1 MNSHWKIALAMVL
14 MVGLAGLVSCRTV
27 LGIGEGEAFATP
39 EAAGNALAGALRAG
53 DPEAIKRVLGD
64 AADPL
69 LSSGDP
75 VVDAQ
80 QRQRF
85 ERLYEEQSVW
95 SSWGEGMAVL
105 EIGANQWPFPIPLL
119 DGDRG
124 WRFDTAV
131 GTEEI
136 LNRQVGR
143 NELNTLQAC
152 LAFVDAQRDYR
163 ALNPQGAAA
172 PEYAR
177 FILSEEGKKDGLYWP
192 TAPGEAASPLGPI
205 YAAARSAGYSP
216 TRGGGKPFQGYL
228 FRILD
233 GQGPAA
239 PGGAYDYMEGD
250 TMQKGFALL
259 AWPAK
264 YGSSGVMT
272 FLVNQLGLIYE
283 KDLGPETGKLAGS
296 IELFD
301 PDGSWSIVPSDDLV
315 LPGG

>member
-1 MNSHWKIALAMVL
+1 MSSRWRIGLAIVL
-14 MVGLAGLVSCRTV
+14 VVGLLSCRTV

-39 EAAGNALAGALRAG
+39 EAAGNALAGALRQG

-69 LSSGDP
+69 VSSGDP
-75 VVDAQ
+75 VVDEQ

-85 ERLYEEQSVW
+85 IRLYDEQYAW
-95 SSWGEGMAVL
+95 ISWGEGMAVL
-105 EIGANQWPFPIPLL
+105 EIGADQWPFPIPLL
-119 DGDRG
+119 DGNRG

-163 ALNPQGAAA
+163 ALDPQDSAA
-172 PEYAR
+172 PGYAR

-192 TAPGEAASPLGPI
+192 TAPDEAPSPLGPV

-233 GQGPAA
+233 GQGAAA
-239 PGGAYDYMEGD
+239 PGGAYDYLEGD
-250 TMQKGFALL
+250 AMLRGFALL

-272 FLVNQLGLIYE
+272 FQVNQLGLIYE
-283 KDLGPETGKLAGS
+283 KDLGPETGEAATS
-296 IELFD
+296 IELFN
-301 PDGSWSIVPSDDLV
+301 PDESWSIVPADDLAT
-315 LPGG
+315 PGA